1 MMQKYLLILFFLLS
15 FFLTEA
21 QPYITYD
28 VESDIIKIEE
38 AYSEMWKKIG
48 QMEGFRVQIAALAS
62 RAGAQ
67 TVANNFSNLFP
78 NQKVYIKYLEPN
90 FRVRVGN
97 FLTRLE
103 AYCFMKQIENTFI
116 GAFIIPDQIS
126 IKDNF

>member
-1 MMQKYLLILFFLLS
+1 MQKYLLILCLLLS
-15 FFLTEA
+15 FSLTEA

-28 VESDIIKIEE
+28 IEPDITKIED
-38 AYSEMWKKIG
+38 AYVAAWKKVG
-48 QMEGFRVQIAALAS
+48 QMEGYRVQIAALAS
-62 RAGAQ
+62 HSGAQ
-67 TVANNFSNLFP
+67 IIANDFTNRFP

-90 FRVRVGN
+90 FRVRAGN

-103 AYCFMKQIENTFI
+103 AYCFMKQIEGVFV

>member
-1 MMQKYLLILFFLLS
+1 MMQKYLLILCLFLS
-15 FFLTEA
+15 FPLTEA

-28 VESDIIKIEE
+28 IEPNIGKIEA
-38 AYSEMWKKIG
+38 AYAAAWKKAG
-48 QMEGFRVQIAALAS
+48 QMEGYRVQIAVFSS

-67 TVANNFSNLFP
+67 SVASDFSNRYP
-78 NQKVYIKYLEPN
+78 NQKVYIKYVEPN

-103 AYCFMKQIENTFI
+103 AYCFMKQIEGVFA
-116 GAFIIPDQIS
+116 GSFVIPDQIS